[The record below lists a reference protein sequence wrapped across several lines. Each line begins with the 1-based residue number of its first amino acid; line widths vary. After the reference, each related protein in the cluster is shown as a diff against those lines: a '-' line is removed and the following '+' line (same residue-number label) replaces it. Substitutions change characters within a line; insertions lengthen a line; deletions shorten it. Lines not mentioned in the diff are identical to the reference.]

1 MTIDIKGEWKMVIHL
16 KDVSLVRDDDRILN
30 HVDWHVEKG
39 EHWAVYGMNGAG
51 KTALLNMLC
60 AYYFP
65 TSGEVEVCGKV
76 FGQSVL
82 GDELR
87 RKISI
92 VSAGVQD
99 KLHTDDNSFEIVLSG
114 AFASIGLYEKPSD
127 AMREKAKR
135 ILQQLGSYDYANK
148 PYALLSQGQKQRAL
162 LGRALMADPDVLI
175 LDEPATGFDFIARE
189 ELLET
194 IEKIAE
200 AENGPTLLYV
210 THHLNEILPQFTKTL
225 LLKRGQVFQAGN
237 TKQLLTSEIMSDFV
251 EVPVEITWQNERP
264 NISKI

>member
-1 MTIDIKGEWKMVIHL
+1 MVIHL
-16 KDVSLVRDDDRILN
+16 REVSLVREQDRILN
-30 HVDWHVEKG
+30 GINWDVEKG

-65 TSGEVEVCGKV
+65 TSGEMEVCGKV

-87 RKISI
+87 KKVGI

-114 AFASIGLYEKPSD
+114 AFASIGLYEQPTD
-127 AMREKAKR
+127 AMREKAKQ
-135 ILQQLGSYDYANK
+135 ILRQLGSYSYANK

-194 IEKIAE
+194 IETIAA

-210 THHLNEILPQFTKTL
+210 THHVNEILPQFTNTL
-225 LLKRGQVFQAGN
+225 LLKQGEVFKAGA
-237 TKQLLTSEIMSDFV
+237 TKQLLTSETMTEFV
-251 EVPVEITWQNERP
+251 GLPVEITWQKGRP
-264 NISKI
+264 NMSKI